1 MVANVLVTVVC
12 ITYNHEKYLR
22 DALDG
27 FLSQKTDFQY
37 KIVIYDDAST
47 DNTAAIIEEYALKY
61 PQIIV
66 PIYQKENQY
75 QKGTNMF
82 KEFVAPLLEGKYYAY
97 CEGDDYW
104 CDPHKLQEQVD
115 FMRTH
120 PDYSACVHNTVRLD
134 CRSGKQKLLYG
145 QKAKDIEVKDVVR
158 KGGRA
163 FHISSLLAKT
173 EYFVIPDELTA
184 KGLGDYPK
192 TIYLAINGKIRFIN
206 KAMSVYR
213 YYADGSWT
221 SRNFGDGDVSKAI
234 ALDNGKIMMLESFD
248 HYFNGRYHGLF
259 SDAIELKKVEILYKQ
274 KKYIEIMKSKRSVKL
289 FYSQYGTL
297 RTLLL
302 VARAIRS
309 TVARS

>member
-1 MVANVLVTVVC
+1 MSDVLVTVVC

-37 KIVIYDDAST
+37 KIVIHDDAST
-47 DNTAAIIEEYALKY
+47 DNTAKIIEEYVLKY

-75 QKGTNMF
+75 QKGVNIM
-82 KEFVAPLLEGKYYAY
+82 KEYVFPLLEGKYYAY
-97 CEGDDYW
+97 CDGDDYW
-104 CDPHKLQEQVD
+104 CDPCKLQKQVD

-120 PDYSACVHNTVRLD
+120 PDYSACVHNTIRID
-134 CRSGKQKLLYG
+134 CRSGKQKLLYAP
-145 QKAKDIEVKDVVR
+145 KEKDIELKDFIK
-158 KGGRA
+158 KGGAA

-173 EYFVIPDELTA
+173 EYYLLPDELTT
-184 KGLGDYPK
+184 KGHDYPK

-213 YYADGSWT
+213 YYAEGSWT
-221 SRNFGDGDVSKAI
+221 SRTFGVSDVSKEI
-234 ALDNGKIMMLESFD
+234 ALNNDNIMMLESFD
-248 HYFNGRYHGLF
+248 KYYNGRFHDLF
-259 SDAIELKKVEILYKQ
+259 CDAIDIKKLEIQYKQ
-274 KKYIEIMKSKRSVKL
+274 KKYREIIRSKRNVKL
-289 FYSQYGTL
+289 YRSQYGTL

-302 VARAIRS
+302 IARAICS
-309 TVARS
+309 AVVPS

>member
-1 MVANVLVTVVC
+1 MSDVLVTVVC

-22 DALDG
+22 EALDG

-37 KIVIYDDAST
+37 KIVIHDDAST

-61 PQIIV
+61 PQIVV

-75 QKGTNMF
+75 QRGVNIL
-82 KEFVAPLLEGKYYAY
+82 KEYVSPLLEGKYYAF

-104 CDPHKLQEQVD
+104 CDPDKLQEQVD

-120 PDYSACVHNTVRLD
+120 PDYSACVHNTIQHD
-134 CRSGKQKLLYG
+134 CRSGKQKLLYN
-145 QKAKDIEVKDVVR
+145 QIMKDIELKDVVR
-158 KGGRA
+158 KGGAA

-173 EYFVIPDELTA
+173 EYFSIPDELTV
-184 KGLGDYPK
+184 KGFGDYPK
-192 TIYLAINGKIRFIN
+192 VIYLAINGKIRFIN
-206 KAMSVYR
+206 KTMSVYR

-221 SRNFGDGDVSKAI
+221 SRNFADKDINREI
-234 ALDNGKIMMLESFD
+234 ALNNKKIMMLESFD
-248 HYFNGRYHGLF
+248 HYFNGRYHDLF
-259 SDAIELKKVEILYKQ
+259 SDAIELKKVEILYEQ
-274 KKYIEIMKSKRSVKL
+274 KKYREIIKSKRSVNL

-302 VARAIRS
+302 IAWAIRS
-309 TVARS
+309 AVVPS

>member
-61 PQIIV
+61 PRIIV

-115 FMRTH
+115 F
-120 PDYSACVHNTVRLD
+120 
-134 CRSGKQKLLYG
+134 
-145 QKAKDIEVKDVVR
+145 
-158 KGGRA
+158 
-163 FHISSLLAKT
+163 
-173 EYFVIPDELTA
+173 
-184 KGLGDYPK
+184 
-192 TIYLAINGKIRFIN
+192 
-206 KAMSVYR
+206 
-213 YYADGSWT
+213 
-221 SRNFGDGDVSKAI
+221 
-234 ALDNGKIMMLESFD
+234 NGKIMMLESFD

-274 KKYIEIMKSKRSVKL
+274 KKYREIMKSKRCVKL

-309 TVARS
+309 AVVPS